1 MKVWSLNHW
10 TARAVLVY
18 ILLFNII
25 LLLCFLCIYGS
36 FIFIALWYPTNISLL
51 LLLPPAPYL
60 SWSNRP
66 SVSNAPGM
74 AMQQQKIRLK
84 CFIII
89 ISKRRS
95 SRMRMNNRFITRC
108 LCLDSV
114 DLLVQIIL
122 WCENCPVHCKM
133 FHSIIGLYLL
143 DASSTHSVP
152 CCNNSECYWNSITGS
167 IEDT

>member
-1 MKVWSLNHW
+1 MESEPLD
-10 TARAVLVY
+10 
-18 ILLFNII
+18 
-25 LLLCFLCIYGS
+25 CQGSPCIYS
-36 FIFIALWYPTNISLL
+36 FIQHYFVVVFPVYLWLIHFHCSNISLL

-95 SRMRMNNRFITRC
+95 SRMRMNNRFIIRC
-108 LCLDSV
+108 LCLDPV

-152 CCNNSECYWNSITGS
+152 CCNNSECYWNSITGF